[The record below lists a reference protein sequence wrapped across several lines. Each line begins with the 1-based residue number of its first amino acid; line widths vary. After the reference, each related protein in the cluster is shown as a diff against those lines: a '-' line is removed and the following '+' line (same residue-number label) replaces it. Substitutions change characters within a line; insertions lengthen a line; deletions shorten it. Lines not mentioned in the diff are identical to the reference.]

1 MLIQNWFDKEGIAAR
16 DLLAIEDQF
25 NVFESRLYYM
35 AFAAYLLFMS
45 SLLYGFC
52 CLFTIYVVTICN

>member
-1 MLIQNWFDKEGIAAR
+1 MLIHNWFDKEGIAAR

-45 SLLYGFC
+45 SPFVISYLINY
-52 CLFTIYVVTICN
+52 N